1 MSKFKKIIYI
11 LLIMVIYLILIFIQI
26 TPKISFKG
34 QVMGIPV
41 KERVYIYPDKNISIS
56 KIDDRYTGIISPSVV
71 VLSPGTHEI
80 KAEYKR
86 GRVKGEYYFEPYNY
100 PPGTKVIVTATEK
113 RGVRN
118 NLAFDLKLG
127 EEKADNSPNI
137 LEYIFYT
144 ISTLIASI
152 TVFVLTKELKI
163 VRRYER
169 RARIKEGAFLKTAE
183 NLYLYKINGKRI
195 NIKSMRIPEGKY
207 FFDIIY
213 KKKNEKSFFGRI
225 TFIQFDNV
233 EIEIMDRDILE
244 IGYLIENKKIRLDFN
259 LKQEKK

>member
-1 MSKFKKIIYI
+1 MIKFKKIIYI

-34 QVMGIPV
+34 RVMGIPV
-41 KERVYIYPDKNISIS
+41 KERVYIYPGKNISIS
-56 KIDDRYTGIISPSVV
+56 KIDDRYTGIISPGVIE
-71 VLSPGTHEI
+71 LSPGTHEI

-100 PPGTKVIVTATEK
+100 PAGTKVTVTATEK
-113 RGVRN
+113 KDVKNGLV
-118 NLAFDLKLG
+118 FDLKLG
-127 EEKADNSPNI
+127 EEKAKNRPNI

-152 TVFVLTKELKI
+152 TVFILTKELKI

-169 RARIKEGAFLKTAE
+169 RAKVKESAFLKTME

-195 NIKSMRIPEGKY
+195 NVKSMKVPAGKY
-207 FFDIIY
+207 FFDIVY
-213 KKKNEKSFFGRI
+213 KKKNEKGFFART

-233 EIEIMDRDILE
+233 EIEVMDKDVLE
-244 IGYLIENKKIRLDFN
+244 IGYLIENKKIRLDFK
-259 LKQEKK
+259 LV

>member
-34 QVMGIPV
+34 RVMGIPV
-41 KERVYIYPDKNISIS
+41 KERVYIYPGKNISIS
-56 KIDDRYTGIISPSVV
+56 KIDDRYTGIISPGVIE
-71 VLSPGTHEI
+71 LSPGTHEI

-100 PPGTKVIVTATEK
+100 PAGTKVTVTAAEK
-113 RGVRN
+113 KDAKNGLV
-118 NLAFDLKLG
+118 FDLKLG
-127 EEKADNSPNI
+127 EEKAENGPNI

-152 TVFVLTKELKI
+152 TVFRLTKELKI

-169 RARIKEGAFLKTAE
+169 RARVKEGAFLKTME

-195 NIKSMRIPEGKY
+195 NVKSMKVPGGKY
-207 FFDIIY
+207 FFDIVY
-213 KKKNEKSFFGRI
+213 KKKNERGFFARTI
-225 TFIQFDNV
+225 FIQFDSV
-233 EIEIMDRDILE
+233 EIEVMDKDVLE
-244 IGYLIENKKIRLDFN
+244 IRYLIENKKMRLDFK
-259 LKQEKK
+259 LV